1 MRTTG
6 RPDDRLNMN
15 AWLILIC
22 AGLLEVAWAVGLKYS
37 HGFTRPVMSVFT
49 IAAIVGSMLLLGV
62 SLKKLPLGT
71 AYAVWVGI
79 GIIGS
84 SMLGMLLWQES
95 VNFWRI
101 ISILA
106 ILSGIIG
113 LKLTA

>member
-6 RPDDRLNMN
+6 RPDNRLRMN

-37 HGFTRPVMSVFT
+37 HGFTRPFISIFT
-49 IAAIVGSMLLLGV
+49 IAAIVGSMLLLGW

-79 GIIGS
+79 GIVGS
-84 SMLGMLLWQES
+84 SLCGMLFWQES

-101 ISILA
+101 LSILA
-106 ILSGIIG
+106 ILIGIIG
-113 LKLTA
+113 LKLTT

>member
-1 MRTTG
+1 
-6 RPDDRLNMN
+6 MN

-22 AGLLEVAWAVGLKYS
+22 AGFLEVAWAVGLKYS

-49 IAAIVGSMLLLGV
+49 VAVIVGSMLLLGV

-84 SMLGMLLWQES
+84 SLCGMLLWQES